1 MEHNAYQIRRE
12 QWRQIV
18 NACNNR
24 KEFLSKKE
32 WCRQN
37 GIHIKSFYY
46 WQHQFRC
53 EAELSIM
60 NPPAVAEMSAPSF
73 VDITSKLSSSIDEKV
88 IPDETASSLVP
99 EIMIQIRDCRIY
111 VSNAV
116 SERTL
121 DLVMRSIRHA

>member
-1 MEHNAYQIRRE
+1 MDQNAYQIRRE

-18 NACNNR
+18 NECTSR
-24 KEFLSKKE
+24 KEGLTKKE

-37 GIHIKSFYY
+37 GINTKSFYY

-53 EAELSIM
+53 EAELSIVK
-60 NPPAVAEMSAPSF
+60 PPAGAEISAPAF
-73 VDITSKLSSSIDEKV
+73 VDITSKLSSEAEKV
-88 IPDETASSLVP
+88 VPDETVASLAP
-99 EIMIQIRDCRIY
+99 EIMIQTGDCRIY

-121 DLVMRSIRHA
+121 DLVIRAIRNA